1 MYLSEASAYYRK
13 KGKTLLNV
21 LEDLYEKYGY
31 YKEDQVSIV
40 LEGMAGAAR
49 ISRMMEALRADSPKE
64 FGKVAVREVIDYKDG
79 YQDIDKSNVLK
90 YILEDESWFSVRP
103 SGTEPKI
110 KLYIYVKGASEESA
124 LNEVAAIK
132 EDILAKLY
140 SVE

>member
-1 MYLSEASAYYRK
+1 M
-13 KGKTLLNV
+13 
-21 LEDLYEKYGY
+21 
-31 YKEDQVSIV
+31 

-64 FGKVAVREVIDYKDG
+64 FGKVAVKEVIDYKDG

-110 KLYIYVKGASEESA
+110 KLYIYVKGASEEAA
-124 LNEVAAIK
+124 LNEVAVIK

>member
-1 MYLSEASAYYRK
+1 MMIDIYK
-13 KGKTLLNV
+13 
-21 LEDLYEKYGY
+21 KYGY

-64 FGKVAVREVIDYKDG
+64 FGKVAVKEVIDYKDG

-110 KLYIYVKGASEESA
+110 KIYYTTLGKDLAEAEAEKIKLYIYVKGASEEAA
-124 LNEVAAIK
+124 LNEVAVIK